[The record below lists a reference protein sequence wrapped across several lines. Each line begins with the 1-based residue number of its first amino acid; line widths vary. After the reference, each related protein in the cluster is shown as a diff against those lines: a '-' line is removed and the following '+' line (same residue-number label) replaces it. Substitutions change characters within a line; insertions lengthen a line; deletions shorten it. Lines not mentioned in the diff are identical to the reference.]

1 MVHALRYSM
10 IGLLNTGARIV
21 LGGIFVYAGYD
32 KILHPGAFAEA
43 VFNYQL
49 LPDFLI
55 NLTAVVLPWL
65 EVTLGV
71 FLLIGIWI
79 PGAAALSTL
88 LLTIFTTAML
98 FNFARGLDISCG
110 CFPTSASEGSMT
122 IWTIL
127 RDAVFLLPAG
137 YLFVTTFFAMP
148 IVGPRSPQKQEI

>member
-1 MVHALRYSM
+1 MQRLFY
-10 IGLLNTGARIV
+10 TGARIA
-21 LGGIFVYAGYD
+21 LGVVFVFASYD
-32 KILHPGAFAEA
+32 KILHPEAFAEA

-55 NLTAVVLPWL
+55 NLTAIVLPWVEL
-65 EVTLGV
+65 MLGL

-88 LLTIFTTAML
+88 LLTTFMAAIL

-110 CFPTSASEGSMT
+110 CFSTSPSEGSMA

-127 RDAVFLLPAG
+127 RDVVFLLMAV
-137 YLFVTTFFAMP
+137 YLCFVTFF
-148 IVGPRSPQKQEI
+148 QKQITGANI